1 MHDHTHVYTDTGTQ
15 KKDSV
20 KGRELLVV
28 HRAKPGIDLL
38 CFHIERTNRRL
49 MANPAVKIKKTWIKK
64 FFFSSNSPE
73 ASASIDRGR

>member
-38 CFHIERTNRRL
+38 CFHIERTNRCL
-49 MANPAVKIKKTWIKK
+49 MANPAVKIKKT
-64 FFFSSNSPE
+64 
-73 ASASIDRGR
+73 

>member
-1 MHDHTHVYTDTGTQ
+1 MHDHTHEYTDTGTE
-15 KKDSV
+15 KNSV

-28 HRAKPGIDLL
+28 HRAKAGIDLL

-49 MANPAVKIKKTWIKK
+49 MANPAVKIKKNLNQKV
-64 FFFSSNSPE
+64 FFSSNSPE